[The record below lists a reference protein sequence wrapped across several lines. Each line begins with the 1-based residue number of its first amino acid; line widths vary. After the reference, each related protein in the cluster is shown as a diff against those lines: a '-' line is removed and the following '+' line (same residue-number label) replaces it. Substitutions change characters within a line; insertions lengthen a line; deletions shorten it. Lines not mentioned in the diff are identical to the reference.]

1 MTLVVNDA
9 PDFNSVLHLH
19 MDCYM
24 SHSARTC
31 CLILLALVGIVGCDS
46 SATVTGKITLDNAP
60 LPTGEVTFYPSAQGA
75 LAIGTVV
82 NGSYELA
89 IGQSDKIEP
98 GDYRVTVVATGIP
111 AAGLTTGADGRPTE
125 TVGERLTPDI
135 YADSATTPLKAT
147 VKPGANSLDFDLKTQ
162 P

>member
-1 MTLVVNDA
+1 MILRWNDI
-9 PDFNSVLHLH
+9 PNYFHPHSY
-19 MDCYM
+19 CRYCFM
-24 SHSARTC
+24 SHFVRSSC
-31 CLILLALVGIVGCDS
+31 VILLALVGFVGCNS
-46 SATVTGKITLDNAP
+46 AATVTGKITLDNAP

-75 LAIGTVV
+75 LAIGSVA

-98 GDYRVTVVATGIP
+98 GDYRVTVIATGLP
-111 AAGLTTGADGRPTE
+111 AEGLTIGPDGRPTE
-125 TVGERLTPDI
+125 TVGERLTPEV
-135 YADSATTPLKAT
+135 YADPATTPLKAT